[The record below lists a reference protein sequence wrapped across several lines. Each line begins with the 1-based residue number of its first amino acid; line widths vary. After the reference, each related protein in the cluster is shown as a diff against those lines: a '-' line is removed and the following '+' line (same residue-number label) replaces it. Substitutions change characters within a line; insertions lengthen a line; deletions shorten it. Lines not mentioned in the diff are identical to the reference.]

1 MNARTEFLNWVLDE
15 NRPAQIDGWL
25 VDENGAGCIGDMD
38 RAIHIDGDSLVV
50 ETVGAR
56 IPLTVVR
63 AVLDWPKAHD
73 LTPSEVV
80 LAKFLAAWEE
90 WPGWE
95 GNGDDIDE
103 IANAVAHI
111 GDVLAG
117 CGLVTT
123 MELDRTEKSR
133 ALLDRARKAGVL

>member
-1 MNARTEFLNWVLDE
+1 MNQ
-15 NRPAQIDGWL
+15 PAQKIDGWL

-50 ETVGAR
+50 ETVGATSDDNVQATAR

-63 AVLDWPKAHD
+63 AVLGWPNTHD
-73 LTPSEVV
+73 LTPSEVA
-80 LAKFLAAWEE
+80 LAKIVAAWEE

-111 GDVLAG
+111 GEVLAG
-117 CGLVTT
+117 CGLATT
-123 MELDRTEKSR
+123 TEFDRTEKSR